1 MFLSFKQSYVKIL
14 KVEKPGFFP
23 SSSGIIGLRPCASY
37 PLKDEEEWRPDEEES
52 IVKFSATF
60 VKQLFLIRE
69 NVISPTAV
77 LTNVVLPPKICLMT
91 VLIMDV
97 SPM

>member
-37 PLKDEEEWRPDEEES
+37 PLKDEEE
-52 IVKFSATF
+52 
-60 VKQLFLIRE
+60 
-69 NVISPTAV
+69 
-77 LTNVVLPPKICLMT
+77 
-91 VLIMDV
+91 
-97 SPM
+97 